1 MWYEYQCDRNY
12 LYIMICNDDYSRSCS
27 LTKWLIIRRNNICA
41 SLYFLNVTY
50 EECYIHFWNYSET
63 KIVSKSFYV
72 YTAKMNYKRVLDC
85 TSPKTPKLFLDNIT
99 IWSFSLSKVS
109 LIIFN
114 DVGDIKKTKF
124 IIIYLINEI
133 SSNILMIV
141 ILIKR
146 YVIFNCNKI

>member
-41 SLYFLNVTY
+41 SFLLFKRNLWRMLHT
-50 EECYIHFWNYSET
+50 FWNYSET